1 MALTNLRKVKYEF
14 INNKTYPS
22 WRRQSRRPPSQG
34 RYRAREGR
42 SGKVSAQTALDE
54 MQAREI
60 DSALVTNQRG
70 ELLGTVSS
78 NEMNRKVG
86 GLGHDPK
93 TEPVDAQVEKKNVYC
108 FEDQTVAQ
116 AEQIM
121 CDAKVA
127 EVPVVTREKLLLGT
141 TNLEAIAQD
150 NDGEDPR
157 TSGKRLYSKKTF
169 FAVFIVSGGLLLACT
184 LLLRRYSILRLYE
197 LKADKIKRKS

>member
-1 MALTNLRKVKYEF
+1 
-14 INNKTYPS
+14 
-22 WRRQSRRPPSQG
+22 
-34 RYRAREGR
+34 
-42 SGKVSAQTALDE
+42 
-54 MQAREI
+54 MQARGI

-93 TEPVDAQVEKKNVYC
+93 TEPVEAQVEKNNVYC
-108 FEDQTVAQ
+108 FEDQTVAE

-127 EVPVVTREKLLLGT
+127 ELPVVTREKLLVGT

-150 NDGEDPR
+150 
-157 TSGKRLYSKKTF
+157 KRW
-169 FAVFIVSGGLLLACT
+169 
-184 LLLRRYSILRLYE
+184 RRP
-197 LKADKIKRKS
+197 

>member
-1 MALTNLRKVKYEF
+1 MNTSITKPNPAGDANPNARPVKDV
-14 INNKTYPS
+14 IKP
-22 WRRQSRRPPSQG
+22 
-34 RYRAREGR
+34 AKAVL
-42 SGKVSAQTALDE
+42 GKASVSVQTALEE
-54 MQAREI
+54 MQAQGI
-60 DSALVTNQRG
+60 DSAPVTNQRG

-93 TEPVDAQVEKKNVYC
+93 TEPVEGQVEKKNVYC

-127 EVPVVTREKLLLGT
+127 ELPVVTREKLLLGT

-150 NDGEDPR
+150 NDREDPR

-169 FAVFIVSGGLLLACT
+169 FAVFMISGGLLLAYA
-184 LLLRRYSILRLYE
+184 LLLRRYSVLRLY
-197 LKADKIKRKS
+197 KAVS

>member
-1 MALTNLRKVKYEF
+1 
-14 INNKTYPS
+14 
-22 WRRQSRRPPSQG
+22 
-34 RYRAREGR
+34 
-42 SGKVSAQTALDE
+42 
-54 MQAREI
+54 MQARGI

-93 TEPVDAQVEKKNVYC
+93 TEPVEPQVETNIDYC
-108 FEDQTVAQ
+108 FEDQTVTE

-121 CDAKVA
+121 CDTKVA
-127 EVPVVTREKLLLGT
+127 KVPVVTREKLLVGT
-141 TNLEAIAQD
+141 INLEAIAQD
-150 NDGEDPR
+150 KRREDPR

-184 LLLRRYSILRLYE
+184 LLLRRYLLLSATWRDKKSGDVLRSR
-197 LKADKIKRKS
+197 AWNCNRAP

>member
-1 MALTNLRKVKYEF
+1 MNTSITKPNPAGDANLDARPVKDIIEPA
-14 INNKTYPS
+14 K
-22 WRRQSRRPPSQG
+22 
-34 RYRAREGR
+34 AVL
-42 SGKVSAQTALDE
+42 GKVSVSVQTALDE
-54 MQAREI
+54 MQAQGI

-93 TEPVDAQVEKKNVYC
+93 TEPVEAQVEKKNVYC

-150 NDGEDPR
+150 NDREDPR

-169 FAVFIVSGGLLLACT
+169 FAVFMISGGLFLAYA
-184 LLLRRYSILRLYE
+184 LLLRRYSVLRLY
-197 LKADKIKRKS
+197 KAVS

>member
-1 MALTNLRKVKYEF
+1 MNTSITKPNPAGDANLNTRPVKDIIEPA
-14 INNKTYPS
+14 KTVL
-22 WRRQSRRPPSQG
+22 
-34 RYRAREGR
+34 
-42 SGKVSAQTALDE
+42 GKVSVQAALDE
-54 MQAREI
+54 MQARGI

-93 TEPVDAQVEKKNVYC
+93 TEPVEAQVETKIDYC
-108 FEDQTVAQ
+108 FEDQTIAE

-127 EVPVVTREKLLLGT
+127 ELPVVTREKLLVGT

-150 NDGEDPR
+150 
-157 TSGKRLYSKKTF
+157 KR
-169 FAVFIVSGGLLLACT
+169 
-184 LLLRRYSILRLYE
+184 RRRP
-197 LKADKIKRKS
+197 